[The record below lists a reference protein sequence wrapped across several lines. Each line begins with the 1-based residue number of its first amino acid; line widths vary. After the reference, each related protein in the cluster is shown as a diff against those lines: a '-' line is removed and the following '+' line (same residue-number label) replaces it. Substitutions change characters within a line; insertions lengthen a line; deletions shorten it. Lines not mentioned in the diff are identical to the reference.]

1 MTDKSSISTAHSDA
15 SDIDGKEGAARPA
28 AASVEKARA
37 IMLTRA
43 ALLLAST
50 LAVAG
55 IFQHAIFRIVV
66 KRRRRVYVE
75 RDRAERV
82 VSNARE
88 QTLPEF
94 AASRQNDLE
103 RAPVEQID
111 PRDFAEG
118 IRELVQAMER
128 RAA

>member
-1 MTDKSSISTAHSDA
+1 
-15 SDIDGKEGAARPA
+15 
-28 AASVEKARA
+28 
-37 IMLTRA
+37 MLTRA